1 MISPCCSLTFSPR
14 APYASTATVTDSQQ
28 LTASQKRGYDVWVQL
43 FGAKA
48 EAGSAE
54 TTLWVGYTGAH
65 YFINPDLLVGGLLQ
79 LDWSDSSDSSANTS
93 SDGFGWM
100 FGPYLA
106 GKVPGQNLFFDARAS
121 WGRSHNDLTT
131 ASSTGSFET
140 ERWLVSA
147 KLSGL
152 FREDDISI
160 RPAISVSYFEETQ
173 ESYVDSLSNMIPEQT
188 FTQGEVRFGP
198 TFSYDYLTMTA

>member
-1 MISPCCSLTFSPR
+1 M
-14 APYASTATVTDSQQ
+14 
-28 LTASQKRGYDVWVQL
+28 
-43 FGAKA
+43 
-48 EAGSAE
+48 
-54 TTLWVGYTGAH
+54 
-65 YFINPDLLVGGLLQ
+65 
-79 LDWSDSSDSSANTS
+79 
-93 SDGFGWM
+93 SDGHSGRC
-100 FGPYLA
+100 LC

-160 RPAISVSYFEETQ
+160 RPAISVSYFEATQ
-173 ESYVDSLSNMIPEQT
+173 ESYVDSLSNTIPEQT

-198 TFSYDYLTMTA
+198 TFSYDYLTNDGMTLRPRFGVNGVWNFAVQNGSNIQGAILGDGDIRARLDAGITIENGNSWYLDLSGFYDGIGINDYQVYGGKARRTIPLN